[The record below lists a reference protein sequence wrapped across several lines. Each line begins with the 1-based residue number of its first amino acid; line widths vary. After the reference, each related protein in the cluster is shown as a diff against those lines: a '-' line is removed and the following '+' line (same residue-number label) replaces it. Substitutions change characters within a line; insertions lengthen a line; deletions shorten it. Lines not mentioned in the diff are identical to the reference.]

1 MWRKILHFVAI
12 PPTTINFISKINK
25 LIKVLTLS
33 GVNPI
38 LCCCGLINAPQFAY
52 IKLEALLSIKDARA
66 LLGNRIM
73 GPKSDIEPKTTEIF
87 VYRRFDNILYW
98 RGDTRRLLVA
108 LIS

>member
-25 LIKVLTLS
+25 LIN
-33 GVNPI
+33 G
-38 LCCCGLINAPQFAY
+38 PQFAY

-108 LIS
+108 LISYALQ

>member
-1 MWRKILHFVAI
+1 MWRKNLHFVAI

-25 LIKVLTLS
+25 LIN
-33 GVNPI
+33 G
-38 LCCCGLINAPQFAY
+38 PQFAY
-52 IKLEALLSIKDARA
+52 IKLEALLSIMDARA

-73 GPKSDIEPKTTEIF
+73 GPKSDIEPETTDIF

-108 LIS
+108 LISYALR

>member
-25 LIKVLTLS
+25 
-33 GVNPI
+33 
-38 LCCCGLINAPQFAY
+38 LINAPQFAY

-108 LIS
+108 LISYALQ